1 MTEKIRTIRL
11 YGVLGTKF
19 GREFRLAVSS
29 TAEAVRALDVI
40 VPGFR
45 AFMLNAKDNGL
56 AFAVF
61 NGSRNLA
68 EDELHH
74 PVGDEDIR
82 IAPVLMGSKSG
93 GLFQII
99 LGAALIAASFFI
111 PPAGAFGIAALSQG
125 AFLGLGAS
133 MAIGGV
139 VQMLSPQVSG
149 LASANSPNNGTSYY
163 FNGAVN
169 SVAQGDCVP
178 IVYGRMRV
186 GSKRVSAGIYAEDQT

>member
-1 MTEKIRTIRL
+1 MEDEKLRTIRL
-11 YGVLGTKF
+11 YGVLGSKF

-45 AFMLNAKDNGL
+45 AFMLNAKDNGM

-61 NGSRNLA
+61 NGRRNLA
-68 EDELHH
+68 EDELQH

-93 GLFQII
+93 GLFQTI
-99 LGAALIAASFFI
+99 LGAAIIAIAYFNPGGFLTGPLLS
-111 PPAGAFGIAALSQG
+111 GAY
-125 AFLGLGAS
+125 GLGAS
-133 MAIGGV
+133 MALGGV
-139 VQMLSPQVSG
+139 VQMLSPQTSG
-149 LASANSPNNGTSYY
+149 LASTNSPNNGTSYY

-186 GSKRVSAGIYAEDQT
+186 GSKRVSAGIFMEDQV

>member
-29 TAEAVRALDVI
+29 TAEAVRALDVT

-45 AFMLNAKDNGL
+45 AFMLNAKDNGM

-61 NGSRNLA
+61 NGRRNLA
-68 EDELHH
+68 EDELRH

-93 GLFQII
+93 GLFQTI
-99 LGAALIAASFFI
+99 LGTALVVASLI
-111 PPAGAFGIAALSQG
+111 VPGATFL
-125 AFLGLGAS
+125 LGLGVS

-139 VQMLSPQVSG
+139 VQMLSPQASG
-149 LASANSPNNGTSYY
+149 LASTNSPDNGTSYY

-186 GSKRVSAGIYAEDQT
+186 GSKRVSAGIYAEDQA

>member
-1 MTEKIRTIRL
+1 MTEKIRTVRL
-11 YGVLGTKF
+11 YGVLGAKF

-45 AFMLNAKDNGL
+45 AFMLSAKDNGMS
-56 AFAVF
+56 FAVF
-61 NGSRNLA
+61 NGRRNLA
-68 EDELHH
+68 EDELQH

-82 IAPVLMGSKSG
+82 IAPILMGSKAG
-93 GLFQII
+93 GLFQTI
-99 LGAALIAASFFI
+99 LGAAIVGLALWNPAFI
-111 PPAGAFGIAALSQG
+111 GLSQSLVTAG
-125 AFLGLGAS
+125 IGLGAS
-133 MAIGGV
+133 MALGGV
-139 VQMLSPQVSG
+139 IQMLSPQASG
-149 LASANSPNNGTSYY
+149 LAATNSPDNGTSYY